1 MTRFIKGL
9 LAVVLLAVGAASCER
24 EEMQQT
30 EQTGY
35 LYIDLQK
42 DFTVDPVFKSQSA
55 EDMVFS
61 IAIYD
66 WNDEIVATYDDH
78 RQLAAEPLELRAGPY
93 RVTAS
98 SAPTGA
104 AAFDAPFYSGEAE
117 VTVKGDVLNA
127 ATVTVSLA
135 NVKVTASFSD
145 EIKQKFSEYVLT
157 VSNGE
162 GSLVWSNLD
171 GSLDREGYFSA
182 NGTLTWTLSLKNVEG
197 GVFEDITETYTDVKP
212 RQHYNLQFS
221 LGEPSEFGGAS
232 VEVVLDGTTKDKTYN
247 LLLDFEA
254 NVRPTVISYG
264 FDMFQTTKFAEG
276 ESVDATFILNVP
288 GGFKSA
294 YIKHASSGLS
304 NNALPYNFYI
314 MNLSNDDRTYY
325 SGKGIK
331 VPIIKNGDTRAEINL
346 SGLFAKLPMGSY
358 QIDFA
363 IESNNGKNR
372 TQSCRFEVVSAAEI
386 EAVSA
391 TAWARFAFLEAK
403 WYPATCPEGVT
414 FQYRKQASSDWTDVD
429 PSLVET
435 DDQTK
440 TYSAEIWS
448 LDPDTQYV
456 FRAVSAE
463 ETETKEKT
471 FTTESAGVIPNMGFD
486 KWYQSGKI
494 WYPNENSS
502 NFYWDTANGGSDAVG
517 VYPTSP
523 EYDHKKGGAAAAK
536 LESKSVTL
544 VGLAA
549 GNIYSGKFVK
559 AITSLTNPGAE
570 LDWGVPF
577 TSRPIALKGYVDYRP
592 GTVNKTNA
600 PYTGMSGKTDVGII
614 QAFITDWSAPFRIST
629 ANGKFV
635 DTDSDSGIIAHGS
648 IDMNQTSGY
657 IEFVIPLTY
666 RSTTRVPRYVVVA
679 AAASKYGDYFTGSTS
694 SVMYVDEFEF
704 IYDPAEL
711 TEEQRAKVKYK

>member
-1 MTRFIKGL
+1 MYRFIKGI
-9 LAVVLLAVGAASCER
+9 LAVVLMAVVAVSCER
-24 EEMQQT
+24 EEAQQ

-35 LYIDLQK
+35 LYIDLQR
-42 DFTVDPVFKSQSA
+42 DFTVDPVFKGAAA
-55 EDMVFS
+55 EDMTFS
-61 IAIYD
+61 LVIYD
-66 WNDEIVATYDDH
+66 WNDQVVATYDDH
-78 RQLAAEPLELRAGPY
+78 RELAAEPLELRAGPY
-93 RVTAS
+93 RVIAS

-104 AAFDAPFYSGEAE
+104 AAFDAPFYSGEAD
-117 VTVKGDVLNA
+117 VMVKGEVMNS
-127 ATVTVSLA
+127 ATLTVSLA

-145 EIKQKFSEYVLT
+145 EIKQQFSEYVLT

-162 GSLVWSNLD
+162 GSLTWSNLD

-197 GVFEDITETYTDVKP
+197 GVYEDITETYTDVKP
-212 RQHYNLQFS
+212 RQHYNFQFS
-221 LGEPSEFGGAS
+221 LGEVSEFGGAS
-232 VEVVLDGTTKDKTYN
+232 VEVVLDGSTKDKTYN

-254 NVRPTVISYG
+254 HVRPTVSSYG
-264 FDMFQTTKFAEG
+264 FDMFQSTKYAEG
-276 ESVDATFILNVP
+276 EQVDGQFKLNVP

-294 YIKHASSGLS
+294 RLTHSSTGLS
-304 NNALPYNFYI
+304 NASLPYNFQI
-314 MNLSNDDRTYY
+314 MNMSESDRAYY
-325 SGKGIK
+325 QERGII
-331 VPIIKNGDTRAEINL
+331 VPYIQSGDTEAYIDL
-346 SGLFAKLPMGSY
+346 SGMFAKLSLGTY
-358 QIDFA
+358 QIDFV

-391 TAWARFAFLEAK
+391 TAWANFAFLKAK
-403 WYPATCPEGVT
+403 WYPETRPEGVS

-577 TSRPIALKGYVDYRP
+577 SSRPLALKGYVDYRP

-600 PYTGMSGKTDVGII
+600 PYNGMSGKPDVGII
-614 QAFITDWSAPFRIST
+614 QAFITDWSSPFRIST

-635 DTDSDSGIIAHGS
+635 DTASDSGIIAHGA
-648 IDMNQTSGY
+648 IDLNQTSGY

-666 RSTTRVPRYVVVA
+666 RSTTRIPRYVVVA

-694 SVMYVDEFEF
+694 SVMYVDEFSF
-704 IYDPAEL
+704 IYDPADL